1 MGALSLVA
9 TGLNPYRRTFGSY
22 LQRPDVSHRIGAVA
36 HGIQTVAKTA
46 DTLSG
51 ERLSSAVKMLPAG
64 NLLLK
69 GANYVANNAEGIA
82 KGAGSMLSR

>member
-1 MGALSLVA
+1 MIASGI
-9 TGLNPYRRTFGSY
+9 NPYRRTFGSY
-22 LQRPDVSHRIGAVA
+22 LQRPEVSHTIGSVA
-36 HGIQTVAKTA
+36 HGIQGVAKVA
-46 DTLSG
+46 DVMTG

-82 KGAGSMLSR
+82 KGAGAMLSR